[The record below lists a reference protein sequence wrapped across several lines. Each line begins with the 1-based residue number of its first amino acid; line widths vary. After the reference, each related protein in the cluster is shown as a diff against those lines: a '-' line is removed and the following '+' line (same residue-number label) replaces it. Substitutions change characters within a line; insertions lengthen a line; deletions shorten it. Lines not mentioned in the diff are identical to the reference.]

1 MLLAT
6 IFLLS
11 LCWAA
16 RADDALYLQPPYD
29 EVVLDESNGRAV
41 LRVQPL
47 AFPGRRMPAEND
59 RKEDLE
65 FELVDRPGEKFAVPW
80 VNVNDI
86 RFFERLVLAEADA
99 KAKESRFDE
108 AQPYYLF
115 LQARYKDTPGL
126 KESIET
132 FLYMQVGGAFRAQ
145 RYDEALALLV
155 ELYGLNPAR
164 QGVSTAYERVTGELV
179 KQHLAAGRYAAAR
192 GLLRNLGDRYPATK
206 GTTVASYE
214 GQLTQ
219 QAGELLAQATAAK
232 GAGKPREAHEA
243 VQKAIAMWPTLAG
256 ASELAAALHQ
266 DYPVV
271 TVGVISPY
279 VGSPSGRID
288 DWAAARTGRL
298 LATPLVIPPG
308 GGKEYG
314 SSLGEVAVAEDRRQV
329 TIKLRDDLTWAVP
342 PRKLTGQDVA
352 RSLLAAADPQDAHY
366 DASWAAVFGGVNR
379 ARRRSADRP
388 RAPAAGA
395 GSVAGAAAVVGRWT
409 AGVRTLPAR

>member
-1 MLLAT
+1 MIANRMLLAT

-47 AFPGRRMPAEND
+47 DFPGRRMPAEND

-115 LQARYKDTPGL
+115 LQAKYKDTPGL

-155 ELYGLNPAR
+155 ELYGLQSGPPR
-164 QGVSTAYERVTGELV
+164 SEHRLR
-179 KQHLAAGRYAAAR
+179 AGHGRIR
-192 GLLRNLGDRYPATK
+192 
-206 GTTVASYE
+206 
-214 GQLTQ
+214 
-219 QAGELLAQATAAK
+219 QATP
-232 GAGKPREAHEA
+232 GRR
-243 VQKAIAMWPTLAG
+243 
-256 ASELAAALHQ
+256 ALC
-266 DYPVV
+266 
-271 TVGVISPY
+271 S
-279 VGSPSGRID
+279 GSGFAPKSGRSISGD
-288 DWAAARTGRL
+288 QGHDGRIL
-298 LATPLVIPPG
+298 
-308 GGKEYG
+308 
-314 SSLGEVAVAEDRRQV
+314 RR
-329 TIKLRDDLTWAVP
+329 P
-342 PRKLTGQDVA
+342 
-352 RSLLAAADPQDAHY
+352 ADT
-366 DASWAAVFGGVNR
+366 ASW
-379 ARRRSADRP
+379 
-388 RAPAAGA
+388 
-395 GSVAGAAAVVGRWT
+395 
-409 AGVRTLPAR
+409 